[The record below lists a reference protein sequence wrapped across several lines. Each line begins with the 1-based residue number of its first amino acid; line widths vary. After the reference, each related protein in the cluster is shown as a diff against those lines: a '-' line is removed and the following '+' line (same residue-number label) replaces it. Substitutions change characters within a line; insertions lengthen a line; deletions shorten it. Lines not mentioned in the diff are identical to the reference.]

1 MFKEMRN
8 GHFCMSDINLVAA
21 LCTETWPIQPDGKV
35 DYEDVMPALEHG
47 FTYVREFTVNRRKDM
62 PSVQGGAKGFAYYSP
77 NVPKQFAVEEKKPV
91 VMFAIR
97 PLRGA
102 FGLHERKVKMWHSGR
117 LMVNGPQYAA
127 KHRELLM
134 QVRDFLTR
142 YRDLDGSEVQT
153 DKKSGDLLVVKTD
166 GTMANV
172 GVAND

>member
-8 GHFCMSDINLVAA
+8 GHFCMSDINLVSA
-21 LCTETWPIQPDGKV
+21 LCTESWPIQPDGKV
-35 DYEDVMPALEHG
+35 DCEDVLPPLEHG
-47 FTYVREFTVNRRKDM
+47 FTYVREFTVSRRKDFPGIQG
-62 PSVQGGAKGFAYYSP
+62 PSAGFAYYSKDI
-77 NVPKQFAVEEKKPV
+77 PKQFATDEKKPV

-102 FGLHERKVKMWHSGR
+102 FGLHERKVAMWHAGR

-134 QVRDFLTR
+134 QVRDYLAR
-142 YRDLDGSEVQT
+142 YRDLDGADVET
-153 DKKSGDLLVVKTD
+153 PGTAGDLLVVRTD

-172 GVAND
+172 GGGE